1 MGVAM
6 NIDDELRTLS
16 EQEATL
22 TFSHFDPATA
32 WELGTALKTAAEQ
45 RRLSIAIEIQLAG
58 QTLFYYAMPGT
69 TPDIADWVRRKRN
82 VVNHFHKSSYAIG
95 LRLQQRQATLEE
107 RYGLSVRDYSVHGG
121 AFPLNLAGI
130 GCIGTLSISG
140 SPQLEDHNLL
150 VGTLAHF
157 LGLSLPSVH

>member
-1 MGVAM
+1 M
-6 NIDDELRTLS
+6 NTDDELHALT
-16 EQEATL
+16 EQETAL
-22 TFSHFDPATA
+22 TFNHFDHNTA
-32 WELGTALKTAAEQ
+32 WELGAALKSAAEQ

-95 LRLQQRQATLEE
+95 LRLQQRQSTLEE

-121 AFPLNLAGI
+121 AFPVNLTGL
-130 GCIGTLSISG
+130 GCIGTISISG
-140 SPQLEDHNLL
+140 APQREDHHLL

-157 LGLSLPSVH
+157 LGLSLPVVH

>member
-1 MGVAM
+1 M
-6 NIDDELRTLS
+6 NTDDELRALS

-22 TFSHFDPATA
+22 TFSHFDHATA

-121 AFPLNLAGI
+121 AFPVNLAGI

>member
-1 MGVAM
+1 M
-6 NIDDELRTLS
+6 NTDDELRALS

-22 TFSHFDPATA
+22 TFSHFDSATA

-58 QTLFYYAMPGT
+58 QTLFYYAMPDT

-95 LRLQQRQATLEE
+95 LRLQQRQTTLEE
-107 RYGLSVRDYSVHGG
+107 RYGLCVRDYSVHGG
-121 AFPLNLAGI
+121 AFPVNLAGL

-157 LGLSLPSVH
+157 LGLSLPSMH

>member
-1 MGVAM
+1 M
-6 NIDDELRTLS
+6 NIDDELRALS

-22 TFSHFDPATA
+22 TFSHFDSATA
-32 WELGTALKTAAEQ
+32 WELGAALKTAAEQ
-45 RRLSIAIEIQLAG
+45 RHLSIAIEIQLAG

-121 AFPLNLAGI
+121 AFPINLAGI

>member
-6 NIDDELRTLS
+6 NIDDELRALS

-22 TFSHFDPATA
+22 TFSHFDPTTA

-121 AFPLNLAGI
+121 AFPIHLAGI